1 MRRASKFKKCE
12 ITRAAKAVQAAGL
25 EIARVE
31 VSQDGSIIV
40 VPSRPAEETK
50 DNEKPEDLVEN
61 RGALLA
67 ESI

>member
-40 VPSRPAEETK
+40 VPSMPAETIQEEQTPR
-50 DNEKPEDLVEN
+50 D
-61 RGALLA
+61 
-67 ESI
+67 